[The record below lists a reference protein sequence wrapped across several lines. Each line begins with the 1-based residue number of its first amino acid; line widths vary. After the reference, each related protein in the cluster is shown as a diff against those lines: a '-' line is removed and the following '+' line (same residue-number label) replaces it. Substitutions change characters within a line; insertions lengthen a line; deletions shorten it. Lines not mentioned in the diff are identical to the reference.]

1 MWTSPSSA
9 QPQPWRLLFVGGNKA
24 IVRGS
29 QSRAEELEALSPVAG
44 PAGALVGSPISKAE
58 FKTLV
63 FECVVLQ
70 TVSLVT
76 APQIEMSFVSLSLS
90 AASHLC

>member
-1 MWTSPSSA
+1 M
-9 QPQPWRLLFVGGNKA
+9 L
-24 IVRGS
+24 
-29 QSRAEELEALSPVAG
+29 G

-58 FKTLV
+58 FKTLI

-70 TVSLVT
+70 TVSLVI